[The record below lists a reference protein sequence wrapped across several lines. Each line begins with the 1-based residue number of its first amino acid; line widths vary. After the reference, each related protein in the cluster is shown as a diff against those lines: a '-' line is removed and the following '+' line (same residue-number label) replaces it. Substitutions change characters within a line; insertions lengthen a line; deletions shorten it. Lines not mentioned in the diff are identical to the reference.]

1 MPFIDLDKDE
11 QIDARNAA
19 RVLAATFAL
28 CGYPPAVTKGL
39 KLTFHKFMNE
49 GDAYRMELSAPGR
62 TMDDCDRG
70 DVVAHTLYYIGMLT
84 PSRHMN
90 EDGAPLTLTE
100 DFRAPIRFK
109 AWELFDVV
117 MKIAPNIIERF
128 GDKPA
133 GGSPQ
138 P

>member
-1 MPFIDLDKDE
+1 MPFTELDKEE
-11 QIDARNAA
+11 QIDAKNAA

-28 CGYPPAVTKGL
+28 CGYPPEVTRGL
-39 KLTFHKFMNE
+39 KLTFQKFANE
-49 GDAYRMELSAPGR
+49 GEAYRMELSAPGR
-62 TMDDCDRG
+62 TMDDFESG

-84 PSRHMN
+84 PNRHLNM
-90 EDGAPLTLTE
+90 DGQPLVLSE

-117 MKIAPNIIERF
+117 MKIAPNIVERF
-128 GDKPA
+128 GDRPA
-133 GGSPQ
+133 GPPQ

>member
-1 MPFIDLDKDE
+1 MSFVDLDKDE
-11 QIDARNAA
+11 RTDAKNAA

-28 CGYPPAVTKGL
+28 CGFPPEVAKNL
-39 KLTFHKFMNE
+39 KLTFQKFAGEDE
-49 GDAYRMELSAPGR
+49 GYRMQLSAEGR

-100 DFRAPIRFK
+100 DFQASIRFK
-109 AWELFDVV
+109 SWELFDVV
-117 MKIAPNIIERF
+117 MKIAPNIVERF
-128 GDKPA
+128 GNKPS
-133 GGSPQ
+133 GP
-138 P
+138 